1 MFNIT
6 NVDFTDHCS
15 YLLFIYFI
23 FIMKSTYELHF
34 LFFGCYRCCSRCC
47 CSCSWCYILLLF
59 LSFFCLF
66 VFLFLFVVVVV
77 FFIKNKFWRGGRGM
91 AKYFRLLQPVSRPW
105 KGKWIRERGGGYQ
118 TVFEIWTKM
127 YFLKTIGK

>member
-47 CSCSWCYILLLF
+47 CSCSWCYSLLLF

-66 VFLFLFVVVVV
+66 FFFFLLLLLFFLLKISF
-77 FFIKNKFWRGGRGM
+77 GGVEGEWPNIFG
-91 AKYFRLLQPVSRPW
+91 YYNPFQGLG
-105 KGKWIRERGGGYQ
+105 KGNGLGRGGGYQ
-118 TVFEIWTKM
+118 TVFEI
-127 YFLKTIGK
+127 